1 MSFILLDEH
10 LRACSQ
16 DSSNKTYL
24 AIFEY
29 FRNMKEILFKEES
42 AKIVGAIFEVHK
54 RLGVG
59 LLEKVY
65 QEALAI
71 ELKHRNIP
79 FEREKRFDVFY
90 RDQKLDAQ
98 YIADFV
104 CYDKII
110 VELKAVSELTDVH
123 KAQVRNY
130 LAITNYELGI
140 LCNFNE
146 LYMEPVRVLN
156 SNLM

>member
-1 MSFILLDEH
+1 MIIYS
-10 LRACSQ
+10 
-16 DSSNKTYL
+16 
-24 AIFEY
+24 
-29 FRNMKEILFKEES
+29 EES
-42 AKIVGAIFEVHK
+42 REIVGAIFEVHK

-79 FEREKRFDVFY
+79 FEREKRFDIYY
-90 RDQKLDAQ
+90 RDEKIDAQ

-104 CYDKII
+104 CYGKII

-130 LAITNYELGI
+130 LTITGYKLGM
-140 LCNFNE
+140 LVNFNE
-146 LYMEPVRVLN
+146 LYMEPIRIVN
-156 SNLM
+156 SNVTD

>member
-1 MSFILLDEH
+1 MDNIV
-10 LRACSQ
+10 
-16 DSSNKTYL
+16 Y
-24 AIFEY
+24 
-29 FRNMKEILFKEES
+29 KEES
-42 AKIVGAIFEVHK
+42 SKIVGAIFEVHK

-65 QEALAI
+65 QEALSI
-71 ELKHRNIP
+71 ELKHRGIP
-79 FEREKRFDVFY
+79 FEREKRFDVYY
-90 RDQKLDAQ
+90 RDQNLDSQ

-104 CYDKII
+104 CYGKII

-130 LAITNYELGI
+130 LTITGYELGI

-146 LYMEPVRVLN
+146 LYMEPVRILN
-156 SNLM
+156 SNLIYG

>member
-1 MSFILLDEH
+1 MDKIV
-10 LRACSQ
+10 
-16 DSSNKTYL
+16 Y
-24 AIFEY
+24 
-29 FRNMKEILFKEES
+29 KEES
-42 AKIVGAIFEVHK
+42 SKIVGAIFEVHK
-54 RLGVG
+54 RLGIG
-59 LLEKVY
+59 FLEKVY
-65 QEALAI
+65 QEALSI
-71 ELKHRNIP
+71 EFAHRGIP

-90 RDQKLDAQ
+90 REQKLDAQ

-146 LYMEPVRVLN
+146 QYMEPVRVLN

>member
-1 MSFILLDEH
+1 MII
-10 LRACSQ
+10 
-16 DSSNKTYL
+16 Y
-24 AIFEY
+24 
-29 FRNMKEILFKEES
+29 KEES
-42 AKIVGAIFEVHK
+42 AKIVGALFEVHK
-54 RLGVG
+54 QLGVG

-71 ELKHRNIP
+71 ELKHRGIP
-79 FEREKRFDVFY
+79 FEREKKFDVY
-90 RDQKLDAQ
+90 YKHQKLDAQ

-110 VELKAVSELTDVH
+110 IELKAVSELTNVH

-130 LAITNYELGI
+130 LTITNYELGI

-146 LYMEPVRVLN
+146 LYLKPIRVLN
-156 SNLM
+156 ANLMNSI

>member
-1 MSFILLDEH
+1 MIV
-10 LRACSQ
+10 
-16 DSSNKTYL
+16 Y
-24 AIFEY
+24 
-29 FRNMKEILFKEES
+29 KEES
-42 AKIVGAIFEVHK
+42 SKIIGAIFEVHK

-79 FEREKRFDVFY
+79 FEREKRFDVYY
-90 RDQKLDAQ
+90 RDEKLDAQ

-110 VELKAVSELTDVH
+110 VELKAVES
-123 KAQVRNY
+123 
-130 LAITNYELGI
+130 I
-140 LCNFNE
+140 LPIHEVQLVTESCE
-146 LYMEPVRVLN
+146 RTYRH
-156 SNLM
+156 S

>member
-1 MSFILLDEH
+1 MDNIV
-10 LRACSQ
+10 
-16 DSSNKTYL
+16 Y
-24 AIFEY
+24 
-29 FRNMKEILFKEES
+29 KEES
-42 AKIVGAIFEVHK
+42 SKIVGAIFEVHK

-65 QEALAI
+65 QEARSI
-71 ELKHRNIP
+71 ELKHRGIP
-79 FEREKRFDVFY
+79 FEREKRFDVYY
-90 RDQKLDAQ
+90 RDQNLDSQ

-104 CYDKII
+104 CYGKII

-130 LAITNYELGI
+130 LTITGYELGI

-146 LYMEPVRVLN
+146 LYMEPVRILN
-156 SNLM
+156 SNLIYG

>member
-1 MSFILLDEH
+1 MNKIL
-10 LRACSQ
+10 
-16 DSSNKTYL
+16 Y
-24 AIFEY
+24 
-29 FRNMKEILFKEES
+29 KEES

-71 ELKHRNIP
+71 ELKNRNIP
-79 FEREKRFDVFY
+79 FEREKRFDVYY

-104 CYDKII
+104 CYDKI
-110 VELKAVSELTDVH
+110 TGY
-123 KAQVRNY
+123 Q
-130 LAITNYELGI
+130 LGI
-140 LCNFNE
+140 LCNFND
-146 LYMEPVRVLN
+146 LYIEPIRVLN
-156 SNLM
+156 SNLIKD

>member
-1 MSFILLDEH
+1 MNKIL
-10 LRACSQ
+10 
-16 DSSNKTYL
+16 Y
-24 AIFEY
+24 
-29 FRNMKEILFKEES
+29 KEES

-79 FEREKRFDVFY
+79 FEREKRFDVYY
-90 RDQKLDAQ
+90 RDEKLD
-98 YIADFV
+98 
-104 CYDKII
+104 
-110 VELKAVSELTDVH
+110 
-123 KAQVRNY
+123 
-130 LAITNYELGI
+130 AITNYELGI

>member
-1 MSFILLDEH
+1 M
-10 LRACSQ
+10 
-16 DSSNKTYL
+16 SSN
-24 AIFEY
+24 
-29 FRNMKEILFKEES
+29 ILYKEES
-42 AKIVGAIFEVHK
+42 AMITGAIFEVHK

-71 ELKHRNIP
+71 EFEFRNIP
-79 FEREKRFDVFY
+79 FEREKRFDIFY
-90 RDQKLDAQ
+90 RDQKLITH
-98 YIADFV
+98 YFADFV

-110 VELKAVSELTDVH
+110 VELKSVSELTDLY

-130 LAITNYELGI
+130 LSITNYELGI

-146 LYMEPVRVLN
+146 LYMKPIRILNNNYSYENFDVLIPKTYEKPKKPEKF
-156 SNLM
+156 S

>member
-1 MSFILLDEH
+1 
-10 LRACSQ
+10 
-16 DSSNKTYL
+16 
-24 AIFEY
+24 
-29 FRNMKEILFKEES
+29 MKEIIYEEES

-79 FEREKRFDVFY
+79 FEREKRFDVYY

-104 CYDKII
+104 CYDK
-110 VELKAVSELTDVH
+110 
-123 KAQVRNY
+123 
-130 LAITNYELGI
+130 ITNYELGI

>member
-1 MSFILLDEH
+1 MIIY
-10 LRACSQ
+10 Q
-16 DSSNKTYL
+16 
-24 AIFEY
+24 
-29 FRNMKEILFKEES
+29 EES
-42 AKIVGAIFEVHK
+42 SQIIGAIFEVHK

-65 QEALAI
+65 QEALEI
-71 ELKHRNIP
+71 ELKCRNIP
-79 FEREKRFDVFY
+79 FEREKRFDVYY

-110 VELKAVSELTDVH
+110 VELKAVSKLTDTH

-130 LAITNYELGI
+130 LTITGYKLGLLI
-140 LCNFNE
+140 NFNE
-146 LYMEPVRVLN
+146 LFMEPVRVLN
-156 SNLM
+156 SNVKE

>member
-1 MSFILLDEH
+1 MI
-10 LRACSQ
+10 
-16 DSSNKTYL
+16 T
-24 AIFEY
+24 
-29 FRNMKEILFKEES
+29 
-42 AKIVGAIFEVHK
+42 GAIFEVHK

-71 ELKHRNIP
+71 ELEFRNIP
-79 FEREKRFDVFY
+79 FEREKRFDIFY
-90 RDQKLDAQ
+90 RDQKLITH
-98 YIADFV
+98 YVADFV

-110 VELKAVSELTDVH
+110 VELKSVSELTDLY

-130 LAITNYELGI
+130 LSITNYELGI

-146 LYMEPVRVLN
+146 LYMKPIRILN
-156 SNLM
+156 NNYF

>member
-1 MSFILLDEH
+1 MIFTQYWCILH
-10 LRACSQ
+10 LY
-16 DSSNKTYL
+16 NNIIY
-24 AIFEY
+24 
-29 FRNMKEILFKEES
+29 KEES
-42 AKIVGAIFEVHK
+42 ARIVGAVFEVHK

-71 ELKHRNIP
+71 ELKYRDIP
-79 FEREKRFDVFY
+79 FEREKRFDVYY
-90 RDQKLDAQ
+90 REQKLNTP

-110 VELKAVSELTDVH
+110 LELKAVSELTDAH

-140 LCNFNE
+140 LVNFNE
-146 LYMEPVRVLN
+146 SYMEPVRVLN
-156 SNLM
+156 SNQM

>member
-1 MSFILLDEH
+1 MII
-10 LRACSQ
+10 
-16 DSSNKTYL
+16 Y
-24 AIFEY
+24 
-29 FRNMKEILFKEES
+29 KEES

-65 QEALAI
+65 QQALEI
-71 ELKHRNIP
+71 ELNLRNIP
-79 FEREKRFDVFY
+79 FEREKRFDIYY
-90 RDQKLDAQ
+90 REQKLDTQ

-110 VELKAVSELTDVH
+110 VELKAVSELSDVH

-130 LAITNYELGI
+130 LTITNYDLGI

-146 LYMEPVRVLN
+146 LYIKPVRVLN
-156 SNLM
+156 SNHL

>member
-1 MSFILLDEH
+1 MIIYS
-10 LRACSQ
+10 
-16 DSSNKTYL
+16 
-24 AIFEY
+24 
-29 FRNMKEILFKEES
+29 EES
-42 AKIVGAIFEVHK
+42 RKIVGAIFEVHK

-65 QEALAI
+65 QEALEI
-71 ELKHRNIP
+71 ELKYRNIP
-79 FEREKRFDVFY
+79 FEREKRFDVYY

-104 CYDKII
+104 CYSKII
-110 VELKAVSELTDVH
+110 VELKAVSELLDVH

-130 LAITNYELGI
+130 LTITGYKLG
-140 LCNFNE
+140 LLVNFNE

-156 SNLM
+156 SNVRD

>member
-1 MSFILLDEH
+1 MLVYS
-10 LRACSQ
+10 
-16 DSSNKTYL
+16 
-24 AIFEY
+24 
-29 FRNMKEILFKEES
+29 EES
-42 AKIVGAIFEVHK
+42 AKIVGAVFEVHK

-65 QEALAI
+65 QEAFVI
-71 ELKHRNIP
+71 ELQFRGIP
-79 FEREKRFDVFY
+79 FEREKRFDLFY
-90 RDQKLDAQ
+90 KGQKLDTQ

-104 CYDKII
+104 CYGKII

-130 LAITNYELGI
+130 LSITNYELGL

-146 LYMEPVRVLN
+146 LYMAPVRILN
-156 SNLM
+156 SNFKY